1 MTRKAA
7 YKCADVGKVHEVV
20 NLCRD
25 LLSGGRAVE
34 CSTSSKRMKV

>member
-7 YKCADVGKVHEVV
+7 YKCADMGKVHKVV
-20 NLCRD
+20 NLHRG
-25 LLSGGRAVE
+25 LLSGARAVE